1 MGRQPRAS
9 RAAQVQKG
17 RPPRPPAGGGGV
29 RHGGYTPGKT
39 SAELK
44 RPQGLRNPPPSRR
57 QPAGLQVAAESVR
70 RTGRATNALLSG
82 LIDAV
87 MIMSLAPRS
96 VGKTPPSND
105 AERGVNQV
113 QVSGAGSVNIQSGGD
128 ITNVTISASNGS
140 VAAWTINGAVN
151 VGAQPAPP
159 LPPTCQSDEPWTDPW
174 PDDAPLSYPYK
185 AQIRVLVGS
194 SLLLLMHTVWLLVA
208 LFVLAEPG
216 DTTWVTWVSLVLN
229 PIGMAYHGR
238 QLWRGVWERRSV
250 RADAA
255 AARMIA
261 ARDPRFGKPTIQPI
275 WTWDTRQF
283 IASCECPNHRCG
295 AIGLHHLRAP
305 GAEDPAFAE
314 GVVIR
319 TCATCGQEWTE
330 R

>member
-17 RPPRPPAGGGGV
+17 RPPRPPVGGGGV
-29 RHGGYTPGKT
+29 T
-39 SAELK
+39 
-44 RPQGLRNPPPSRR
+44 RPHQRSCECASC
-57 QPAGLQVAAESVR
+57 AGLHVAAESAR
-70 RTGRATNALLSG
+70 RTGKATNALLSG

-87 MIMSLAPRS
+87 TIMSLLPPRAATN
-96 VGKTPPSND
+96 TPPIPDIAAGKPKGNRPPPV
-105 AERGVNQV
+105 AKQV

-238 QLWRGVWERRSV
+238 QLWHGVWERRSV
-250 RADAA
+250 RAEAA
-255 AARMIA
+255 AARTIA
-261 ARDPRFGKPTIQPI
+261 SRDPQFGKPTMQPI
-275 WTWDTRQF
+275 CTWDTRQF

-319 TCATCGQEWTE
+319 TCTTCGQEWTE